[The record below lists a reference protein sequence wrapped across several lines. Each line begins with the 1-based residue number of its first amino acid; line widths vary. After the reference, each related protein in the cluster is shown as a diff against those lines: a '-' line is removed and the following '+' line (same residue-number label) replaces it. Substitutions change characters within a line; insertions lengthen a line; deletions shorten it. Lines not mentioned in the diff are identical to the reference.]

1 LKTLGRLQS
10 FFCHGFFHDLSVEQR
25 VVQFPTQAMTRD
37 MPHSQDGIYLV
48 GLWAQQKSRKTFDS
62 QVTVFPLDAADWDQ
76 EPKSDGK
83 PEGKPGD
90 DGLKVKKAHPWHV
103 LTLRVRWFWN
113 CTKFQKACAT
123 ILTGPV

>member
-1 LKTLGRLQS
+1 M
-10 FFCHGFFHDLSVEQR
+10 D
-25 VVQFPTQAMTRD
+25 
-37 MPHSQDGIYLV
+37 LV

-123 ILTGPV
+123 ILTGPA